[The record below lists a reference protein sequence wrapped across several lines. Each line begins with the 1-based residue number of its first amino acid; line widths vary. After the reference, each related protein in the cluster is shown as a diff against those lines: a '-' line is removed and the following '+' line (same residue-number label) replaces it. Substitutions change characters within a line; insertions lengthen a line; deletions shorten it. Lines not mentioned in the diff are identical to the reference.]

1 MTELPLAF
9 LERMERLLG
18 SEFPDFLASMRE
30 SRTQALRIN
39 PSKVSDVSRLG
50 DLAPLEPVPWCSAG
64 FYVSHTVRAGSH
76 PLHAAGAYYMQ
87 EASAMAVAEMLLGC
101 VKVDSF
107 SNLKV
112 LDLCAAP
119 GGKASHLA
127 QLMGGN
133 GLLVCNERVSDRAHA
148 VVENLE
154 RLGFPGV
161 VLQETS
167 QRLAQA
173 WPGVFDRILVD
184 APCSGEGMFRK
195 DPKAIQ
201 AWNPDL
207 PKYCSGRQL
216 DILGDAAV
224 LLKPGGVL
232 AYSTCTFSK
241 EENEDVVLAFLKSHP
256 DFRSLDI
263 VWPGLSSKDG
273 PGIRLMPHRVRGE
286 GHYVALL
293 EKCEAD
299 LSDAVP
305 PHRPTPLDAATQ
317 RLWKA
322 FCQDLGLPDEAPV
335 SFKGQLQRVPTDL
348 PSLDGLKVLRVGP
361 ALANCK
367 PGRLEPAHGLSHLN
381 ISLNAPILGLDP
393 KSPELAAYLRGETLD
408 ISQADGWTLVQTLGL
423 NLGWG
428 KASRGILKNHYPKS
442 CRVNQ

>member
-1 MTELPLAF
+1 MVHFPTDF
-9 LERMERLLG
+9 VKRMERLLD
-18 SEFPDFLASMRE
+18 SEFPDFLASMQE
-30 SRTQALRIN
+30 SRTQALRVN
-39 PSKVSDVSRLG
+39 PNKVSDVSRLK

-87 EASAMAVAEMLLGC
+87 EASAMAVAEILLGC
-101 VKVDSF
+101 VPIDSF

-195 DPKAIQ
+195 DPKAIA

-207 PKYCSGRQL
+207 PKYCAERQM
-216 DILGDAAV
+216 DILRDAAI
-224 LLKPGGVL
+224 LLKPGGIM

-263 VWPGLSSKDG
+263 VWPGLSSKDSKEG
-273 PGIRLMPHRVRGE
+273 PGIRLMPHEVRGE

-293 EKCEAD
+293 QKYDGD
-299 LSDAVP
+299 LSDITPQYRSV
-305 PHRPTPLDAATQ
+305 PLDASTQ
-317 RLWKA
+317 KLWKVFA
-322 FCQDLGLPDEAPV
+322 REMNLPDEGLVA
-335 SFKGQLQRVPTDL
+335 FKGQIQPVPTGL

-367 PGRLEPAHGLSHLN
+367 PGRLEPAHGLSHLD
-381 ISLNAPILGLDP
+381 IEWPVP
-393 KSPELAAYLRGETLD
+393 KIQLEGPELAAYLRGETLD
-408 ISQADGWTLVQTLGL
+408 ISQTDGWTLVQTLGL

-428 KASRGILKNHYPKS
+428 KISRGTLKNHYPKY
-442 CRVNQ
+442 CRTN